1 MYKRSLVI
9 YPHTLYFDSL
19 ESKHKYAGFYAME
32 KPVKYSTE
40 NVLFNRK
47 YLRAT
52 NKDMYINSAILVVLF
67 LDHVIFRS
75 DMT

>member
-1 MYKRSLVI
+1 
-9 YPHTLYFDSL
+9 
-19 ESKHKYAGFYAME
+19 ME